1 VKESANEPT
10 SLLHDFIAQ
19 QHANVFTRA
28 FSFAANQLPV
38 VSETQP
44 DIADRVMLMNDIGFI
59 FQLREREQKVTAK
72 VADVEKWVAGQVVR
86 KGVRRIQS
94 TRQLLGSYVAMSV
107 VNHFGHRIT
116 VSAKDPDSL
125 VGIIIYRVPPK
136 TRAFRA
142 ARFKQN
148 RNGGFVHILRDTDYF
163 EICQHFLTPAE
174 LLDYFSFRRDIL
186 LSWDSPVT
194 AVSETALI
202 GQYLLEDFSSP
213 PSSSL
218 ERAARSHG
226 GPTAY
231 EFSFVL
237 DSLGAEIATIEEE
250 EEEEDDDHDDEEGG
264 PMHDDRYLILS
275 ELGLLGRYELRAL
288 KQQLR
293 LALEA
298 VRANRFELPFRIVS
312 ARTGC
317 GFLTV
322 PIMSEFHERG
332 YEALQSLSIA
342 SKHELQLEK
351 QVGIGM
357 WKDTEFVDI
366 EWIYLAGKNAP
377 DPRLDERLAQSYP
390 FRRTS
395 ERRLPP
401 IFT

>member
-1 VKESANEPT
+1 VKESAKEPT

-19 QHANVFTRA
+19 QHANVFMRA
-28 FSFAANQLPV
+28 FSFAANQLPTI
-38 VSETQP
+38 SEKQP
-44 DIADRVMLMNDIGFI
+44 DMADRVMLVGNFGII
-59 FQLREREQKVTAK
+59 FQLREREQKVTSK
-72 VADVEKWVAGQVVR
+72 VGDVEKWVAGQVVR
-86 KGVRRIQS
+86 KGVRRIEN
-94 TRQLLGSYVAMSV
+94 TRELLASYVGLSV

-125 VGIIIYRVPPK
+125 VGIVIYRVPPK

-142 ARFKQN
+142 ARFKQH

-163 EICQHFLTPAE
+163 EICHHFVTPAE
-174 LLDYFSFRRDIL
+174 LVDYFSFRRDIL
-186 LSWDSPVT
+186 LSWDSPST
-194 AVSETALI
+194 AVSESALI

-218 ERAARSHG
+218 ERAARSRG
-226 GPTAY
+226 GPTAC

-237 DSLGAEIATIEEE
+237 DSLGAEIAAIDD
-250 EEEEDDDHDDEEGG
+250 EEDDGHDEEENG
-264 PMHDDRYLILS
+264 PTHDDRYLILS
-275 ELGLLGRYELRAL
+275 ELALLGRYELRAL

-293 LALEA
+293 LSLEA
-298 VRANRFELPFRIVS
+298 VRANRFELPFRIAS

-322 PIMSEFHERG
+322 PIMKEFHERG
-332 YEALQSLSIA
+332 FEALQSLSIA
-342 SKHELQLEK
+342 SKHELALDK

-357 WKDTEFVDI
+357 WKNSEFVDI
-366 EWIYLAGKNAP
+366 EWFFLAGKNSP
-377 DPRLDERLAQSYP
+377 DSRLDERLAHSYP
-390 FRRTS
+390 FRRAS